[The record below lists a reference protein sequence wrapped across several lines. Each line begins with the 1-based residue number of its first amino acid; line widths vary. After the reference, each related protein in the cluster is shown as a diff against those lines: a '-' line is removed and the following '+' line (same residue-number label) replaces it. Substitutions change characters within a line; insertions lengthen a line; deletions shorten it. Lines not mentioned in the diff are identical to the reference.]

1 VVGRQD
7 KFLSPQQLQD
17 QHRELSGQFQSLV
30 LAYQSQAAEIEVGR
44 RWRLER
50 EEAVLSSQQQSVVM
64 EQCDQSRMNLRWQT
78 KELLLG
84 KMKSFSNKRLLKTV
98 LEDLE
103 MLEDLSMVWRSLSF
117 SGDEVSIT
125 AVNCDEANRCFL
137 KQKLLL
143 DSWVAKKK
151 FEQRQVE
158 TANISPFGWRTAE
171 FLKTGLG
178 FAGDQVEN
186 EAASMEM
193 MKAEASLKKRD
204 KLLKSASK
212 GSSSAA
218 GSKAGGS
225 EASKARVRPKP
236 SQW

>member
-1 VVGRQD
+1 MGTPEGTNPQFRGTYSYTIGGQAMVLDSRPSPRMFTPSQGGRIDISDPYTPTHGPPPTYGQDHTYDLDNLAYGDGGRGREFPGVVGRQD

-17 QHRELSGQFQSLV
+17 QHRELSGQFQSLA

-98 LEDLE
+98 LEDLK

-117 SGDEVSIT
+117 SGDKVSIT

-137 KQKLLL
+137 
-143 DSWVAKKK
+143 
-151 FEQRQVE
+151 
-158 TANISPFGWRTAE
+158 
-171 FLKTGLG
+171 
-178 FAGDQVEN
+178 
-186 EAASMEM
+186 
-193 MKAEASLKKRD
+193 
-204 KLLKSASK
+204 
-212 GSSSAA
+212 
-218 GSKAGGS
+218 
-225 EASKARVRPKP
+225 
-236 SQW
+236 